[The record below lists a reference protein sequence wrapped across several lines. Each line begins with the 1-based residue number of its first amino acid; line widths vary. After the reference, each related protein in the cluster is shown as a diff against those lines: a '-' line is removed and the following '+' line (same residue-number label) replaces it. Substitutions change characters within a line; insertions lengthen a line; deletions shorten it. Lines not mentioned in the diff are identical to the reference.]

1 MSIEVYKQEQEK
13 IKAEEEKKRRQ
24 EAGEPEEDR
33 EPLTTE
39 EIIADKEKSDLL
51 GKMLERD
58 GGPESKEVMIRL
70 KSGTLTEADIDNLS
84 KYRDA
89 FDKKMQKV
97 ENVSEEITPEMVAE
111 LGEHDPKLKKLLEH
125 VSPDKLVDVVQDR
138 LGELAMSEPDQFKII
153 SKKIEKMQDFKKG
166 DFKKLD
172 DSVREMCRERNI
184 NTDEAMKALAIKDDM
199 EREKAL
205 TQIIRDSW
213 GAGAW
218 GNTKRFLDSVGFKAW
233 SANRTLVFEHKKYEI
248 DNVFAELDKHKK
260 NIGKALAVTVKGND
274 DMRNALANAI
284 LGKSTKKEQRGFKDA
299 ESTPQ
304 MRERDMEAAWLRRK
318 NSNFPTS
325 TPGVSRRWDA
335 LSVVEKDQARQTF
348 IDEIATQEKAKRKGG
363 FWDSIFQALFES
375 FLLNKKASLN

>member
-39 EIIADKEKSDLL
+39 EIIADKEKSHLL

-172 DSVREMCRERNI
+172 DSVREMCEKENI
-184 NTDEAMKALAIKDDM
+184 GVNDYMKALAIKDPFEQRKEL
-199 EREKAL
+199 ER
-205 TQIIRDSW
+205 IIGESW
-213 GAGAW
+213 GDGI
-218 GNTKRFLDSVGFKAW
+218 GGKTKRFIDSFLGNF
-233 SANRTLVFEHKKYEI
+233 SDKKIQELSWKKSEI

-304 MRERDMEAAWLRRK
+304 IKESDIDARYRQLK
-318 NSNFPTS
+318 NSTFPTA
-325 TPGVSRRWDA
+325 TPNVFRKWDA
-335 LSVVEKDQARQTF
+335 LNPAEKDQQRDLF
-348 IDEIATQEKAKRKGG
+348 IDQIKAEEKAKRKGG
-363 FWDSIFQALFES
+363 FWDSIFEAMFGS
-375 FLLNKKASLN
+375 FLTKKRASLN